1 MTFDAS
7 SSNPGRKRKLAWL
20 VLVLATAGVL
30 AMVIAPVFII
40 FPFKAQ
46 TPGGLRLALT
56 LREWSP
62 IGAPA
67 ASFLVLL
74 LMVFLWRGSRWWRK
88 VLLVL
93 AFILTLPPVW
103 FSRQNHFEWMF
114 NPLPNPAYASTGKAD
129 FIDKAD
135 YVIAVELN
143 GDAVAYPIRQ
153 MAYHHVVHD
162 IVGGVPIVVT
172 Y

>member
-1 MTFDAS
+1 MG
-7 SSNPGRKRKLAWL
+7 SNNSRPSTGPKRKLAWL
-20 VLVLATAGVL
+20 IVLLAAAGLL
-30 AMVIAPVFII
+30 AWVIAPVFIV

-62 IGAPA
+62 IAAPA
-67 ASFLVLL
+67 ISILVLL
-74 LMVFLWRGSRWWRK
+74 LIVYLWRGSRWWRK
-88 VLLVL
+88 SLLVL
-93 AFILTLPPVW
+93 IFILTLPPVW

-114 NPLPNPAYASTGKAD
+114 RPLPNPSYARVSETD
-129 FIDKAD
+129 FVDNSD
-135 YVIAVELN
+135 YVMAVELN
-143 GDAVAYPIRQ
+143 GDAAAYPIRQ

-162 IVGGVPIVVT
+162 TVGGVPIAVT

>member
-1 MTFDAS
+1 MRSD
-7 SSNPGRKRKLAWL
+7 SSNSNTGRKRKLAWL
-20 VLVLATAGVL
+20 VLLLATAGVL

-40 FPFKAQ
+40 IPFKAQ
-46 TPGGLRLALT
+46 TSGGLRLALT
-56 LREWSP
+56 LRDWSP
-62 IGAPA
+62 IAAPA

-88 VLLVL
+88 TLLVL
-93 AFILTLPPVW
+93 AFLLTLPPVW

-114 NPLPNPAYASTGKAD
+114 NPLPNPSYASAGEAD

-143 GDAVAYPIRQ
+143 GDAAAYPIRQ